1 MLPLFFSSMFVLLVA
16 FWLAS
21 QLIRIEYQFHREN
34 WDDDGKPADYFWF
47 VSGSYVARFA
57 VSLSWIFATPDWMK
71 SEPRASKIV
80 VWYRALMFLWIVGW
94 IAMVVL
100 YSRAKPVM

>member
-1 MLPLFFSSMFVLLVA
+1 MLTLFFFSMFVLLVA

-47 VSGSYVARFA
+47 VSGSYMARFA
-57 VSLSWIFATPDWMK
+57 VSLSWIFATPAWMK
-71 SEPRASKIV
+71 SDSRATKIV

-100 YSRAKPVM
+100 YSRTKPVA

>member
-1 MLPLFFSSMFVLLVA
+1 MLPLFFSSTVVLVAA

-21 QLIRIEYQFHREN
+21 RLIRIEYQFHRES
-34 WDDDGKPADYFWF
+34 WDEDGKPADYFWF

-57 VSLSWIFATPDWMK
+57 VSTSWIFATPDWMK
-71 SEPRASKIV
+71 REPRALKIV
-80 VWYRALMFLWIVGW
+80 IWYRALISLWIVGW

-100 YSRAKPVM
+100 YSAANS